1 MACRAQGGGNIWS
14 WGESELSHVDDPHS
28 AALAAAIVPGT
39 VREID
44 APLVCRRDVRSK
56 HVSVERMRRRGGG
69 PVKWRYRQDRHT
81 VFCFER
87 GVRSCAGA
95 LDGNA
100 VQQTFSGDKTL
111 AFVAAGALVE
121 AVFDVPAEC
130 SYIVASFDA
139 APFMSDDEELARL
152 GVPASQVGFSDPS
165 LALAVGQLRREL
177 ARTDSLSSLMVESW
191 AAQAWALLHRRQAPG
206 AREAHRLGPAVLTR
220 VLRHMRER
228 LAEEVSLAELAG
240 LSGLSPRQFCRRF
253 QASTGSTPAR
263 TLDTMRLDLASN
275 LLATTRRP
283 VTEIALD
290 CGFSQPQHLATAFK
304 RRFGTTP
311 TEFRAAMS

>member
-1 MACRAQGGGNIWS
+1 MATS
-14 WGESELSHVDDPHS
+14 
-28 AALAAAIVPGT
+28 PGT
-39 VREID
+39 IREID
-44 APLVCRRDVRSK
+44 APLVCRTDLRSR

-69 PVKWRYRQDRHT
+69 PVRWRYRQDRHAL
-81 VFCFER
+81 FCFER

-95 LDGNA
+95 LDGNT
-100 VQQTFSGDKTL
+100 VRRTFGGDATL

-121 AVFDVPAEC
+121 AVFEVPAEC
-130 SYIVASFDA
+130 SYFVASFDV

-152 GVPASQVGFSDPS
+152 GVPVFQIGFSDPS

-177 ARTDSLSSLMVESW
+177 AKTDALSSLMVESW
-191 AAQAWALLHRRQAPG
+191 AAQAWGLLHRRQAPG
-206 AREAHRLGPAVLTR
+206 AHDASRLGPAVLNR
-220 VLRHMRER
+220 VLRRMRER
-228 LAEEVSLAELAG
+228 LAGDVSLAELAG
-240 LSGLSPRQFCRRF
+240 LAGLGPRQFCRRF
-253 QASTGSTPAR
+253 QATTGSTPAR

-275 LLATTRRP
+275 LLATTHRP

-311 TEFRAAMS
+311 TEFRGAMS